1 MHQDNGRHLRRRH
14 WKFSAW
20 LLVAALGLAAGA
32 LIPGLRSATAA
43 PGASGERAKAVAA
56 AAAGISADDLTM
68 VNIAPFGDT
77 GIRQFKMMDR
87 HGHVLG
93 ANLDAAGNQVSL
105 EDMKHHARGL
115 ADRGFVGKLERDLA
129 LQMQANPN
137 APIRT
142 IWWMRGTTI
151 EPLRGPGVTPQ
162 QYEQHLQAVQTDVTA
177 AITPVMNGITAMGG
191 QIVGH
196 SSHVPIAVANV
207 TPAVIRR
214 MAAHPAVDRVYLER
228 VHAPRLDVS
237 RVVVQAD
244 QLNSLFCFL
253 FCFPVGRGL
262 DGTGQRVAVVEANQ
276 IGTHG
281 NLPAAQRIQCRPTA
295 SGVLGGHKTNVAGV
309 IQNNSTGAR
318 GIAPGITLIDGI
330 AADFSDAEVMAAT
343 DCVIDT
349 QSASAVNMS
358 FGNETNGVF
367 DAFARYV
374 DRKVYFTGRTIV
386 PAISNICGNRMG
398 SPEIAFNALAVG
410 AFDDSNT
417 TGFGDDVAGCTGV
430 VTFSAFLDPISP
442 NGDRQEPDVVAPGR
456 QINTTV
462 NGGGFSSVNG
472 TSFAAP
478 HVTGGVGLLVQRDP
492 SLASQVERVR
502 AVMMAS
508 ARHNIEGATR
518 LSDRDG
524 SGAILLAAADTV
536 LTTGNSSFFLTSGG
550 TTGFPMTRTFSASAG
565 QRVRVAIAWSH
576 KSPGG
581 DMLTQPTTDLDLNVT
596 SPSGAFVGGSFSFD
610 NTYEI
615 VDFIAPLTGV
625 YTATIN
631 NFRSSTGTEF
641 IGFAASLT
649 DS

>member
-1 MHQDNGRHLRRRH
+1 V
-14 WKFSAW
+14 W
-20 LLVAALGLAAGA
+20 
-32 LIPGLRSATAA
+32 
-43 PGASGERAKAVAA
+43 
-56 AAAGISADDLTM
+56 
-68 VNIAPFGDT
+68 
-77 GIRQFKMMDR
+77 
-87 HGHVLG
+87 G
-93 ANLDAAGNQVSL
+93 ANLDATGTQVSI
-105 EDMKHHARGL
+105 EDMKHHARGV

-129 LQMQANPN
+129 AQMHGNPH

-142 IWWMRGTTI
+142 IWWMRGTTM
-151 EPLRGPGVTPQ
+151 EPMRGPNVSAQ
-162 QYEQHLQAVQTDVTA
+162 QYQQHLQAVEADVTS

-191 QIVGH
+191 QVMGR
-196 SSHVPIAVANV
+196 SSHVPMAVANV

-228 VHAPRLDVS
+228 VHAPRLNVS
-237 RVVVQAD
+237 RAVVQAD

-253 FCFPVGRGL
+253 FGCFPVGRGL

-276 IGTHG
+276 IGGHPD
-281 NLPAAQRIQCRPTA
+281 LPAAQRIQCRPTA
-295 SGVLGGHKTNVAGV
+295 SAVLGGHKTNVAGV
-309 IQNNSTGAR
+309 IQSNNTGSR
-318 GIAPGITLIDGI
+318 GVAPAITIIDGI
-330 AADFSDAEVMAAT
+330 AANFSDAEVIAAT

-349 QSASAVNMS
+349 QAASAVNMS

-386 PAISNICGNRMG
+386 PAVSNICANRMG
-398 SPEIAFNALAVG
+398 SPEIAFNALTVG

-430 VTFSAFLDPISP
+430 VTFSAFLNPISP
-442 NGDRQEPDVVAPGR
+442 AGDREEPDVVAPGR
-456 QINTTV
+456 LINTTV

-492 SLASQVERVR
+492 SLASQTERVR

-536 LTTGNSSFFLTSGG
+536 LTTGNSSFFVTSGG
-550 TTGFPMTRTFSASAG
+550 TTGFPMTRTFFANAG

-581 DMLTQPTTDLDLNVT
+581 DMLTQPTTDLDLSVT
-596 SPSGAFVGGSFSFD
+596 SPIGGFVGGSFSFD

-615 VDFIAPLTGV
+615 ADFIAPLTGV